1 MHPSQGRGAVS
12 HGPEINWPRRREA
25 YAVVFLLAVAVF
37 LAGLAVP
44 YRVDSDTGFQLRGL
58 QQWLRG
64 ESPNVGTI
72 RLPDAA
78 DLSKDTLLWSSWWP
92 PGFPVVYTPLAAA
105 GLSLAGALRAT
116 SFLVFLFGAWGWLR
130 LADRLPLS
138 RTARLLYAVSL
149 AVYAVTSG
157 GAVTLRSADNLS
169 FAAAPW
175 MALFVLRLARPSPRL
190 SLLLLCGMALGTA
203 YFLKYTL
210 FLVALSLAGWLGLYL
225 LFASQGT
232 AAAKALRIAVL
243 GVGLALPVA
252 GLVVLNA
259 WESGNVTESATGT
272 RSVWRAED
280 MRPARPL
287 PVALGVAGGPGMGL
301 FQSHVWM
308 THLSFFSDR
317 FVPFV
322 RGFDPYR
329 RLLLESF
336 LGLFGTAALAW
347 GLWRGRDFARA
358 SLPPP
363 DLPPVPTTPSQGGGN
378 PLSLALVTVCGFYL
392 ALGVI
397 SLVVRYNYLANEP
410 RYAVAAMPLL
420 QPFVLMGWLAA
431 ASRHWRGSRFLAWMA
446 LGIFFFAPLLFVA
459 VDFAKNE
466 IGRRWSSGYTA
477 SATGLYAPE
486 ISPRSVPR
494 VQAAV
499 AAVVRSPRDVVVLAG
514 TAGTGA
520 AFLMWLESPWRTL
533 PESTFSLPLGA
544 RYLRATDLHEAVSP
558 LTSSRPLRVVL
569 VAARSLDEG
578 GWRTRLQGRFPQA
591 RTWTAAPP
599 VPDANVEI
607 WYSDLEAH

>member
-1 MHPSQGRGAVS
+1 VTS
-12 HGPEINWPRRREA
+12 HGPDIGSSRRREA
-25 YAVVFLLAVAVF
+25 YAVVILLAVIVF

-72 RLPDAA
+72 RLPDAG

-92 PGFPVVYTPLAAA
+92 PGFPVVYTPLAAT

-116 SFLVFLFGAWGWLR
+116 SFLVFLFGAVGWLR
-130 LADRLPLS
+130 LADGLALS

-157 GAVTLRSADNLS
+157 GAATLRSADNLA

-175 MALFVLRLARPSPRL
+175 MALFVLRQARPSPRL
-190 SLLLLCGMALGTA
+190 SLLLLCGMTLGTA

-210 FLVALSLAGWLGLYL
+210 FLVALSLAGWLGLYI
-225 LFASQGT
+225 LFASQGA

-243 GVGLALPVA
+243 GFGLALPVA

-259 WESGNVTESATGT
+259 WQSGNITESATGT

-287 PVALGVAGGPGMGL
+287 PLALGVAGGPGMGL

-308 THLSFFSDR
+308 THLCFFSDR
-317 FVPFV
+317 IVPFV
-322 RGFDPYR
+322 RGFDQYR

-347 GLWRGRDFARA
+347 GISTA
-358 SLPPP
+358 
-363 DLPPVPTTPSQGGGN
+363 PSQSRGN
-378 PLSLALVTVCGFYL
+378 PLSLALVTVGGFYL

-410 RYAVAAMPLL
+410 RYAMGAMPLL
-420 QPFVLMGWLAA
+420 HPFVLMGWLAA
-431 ASRHWRGSRFLAWMA
+431 ASAVSGKRRGARFLAWAA
-446 LGIFFFAPLLFVA
+446 LVIFFLAPLAFVA
-459 VDFAKNE
+459 VDFGKNE
-466 IGRRWSSGYTA
+466 IGRRRSSGYVA
-477 SATGLYAPE
+477 SGTGLYAPE
-486 ISPRSVPR
+486 ISPRNVPQ

-514 TAGTGA
+514 PAGTGS

-544 RYLRATDLHEAVSP
+544 RYLRAADLHEAVSP

-569 VAARSLDEG
+569 VTSRSLDEG

-599 VPDANVEI
+599 VPEANVEI
-607 WYSDLEAH
+607 WFSDLEVR